1 MSSARPAPRRAAL
14 PRLLVLLAVL
24 VCACGASPA
33 PRALIMRDVSF
44 PLRDL
49 HFPSGLRVIV
59 EEDHRATVVGVFSLV
74 GAGSTSDPPGK
85 EGLAHYVE
93 HLAFRSR
100 PDGKNSVW
108 SLIERAGAGAWN
120 ASTSLDETLYWDVG
134 PKEALPSLL
143 LLEGVRLLA
152 PVSNITPEVAGV
164 ELQVVRNEL

>member
-1 MSSARPAPRRAAL
+1 
-14 PRLLVLLAVL
+14 
-24 VCACGASPA
+24 
-33 PRALIMRDVSF
+33 MRDVSF

-59 EEDHRATVVGVFSLV
+59 EEDHRAPVVGVFSLV

-164 ELQVVRNEL
+164 ERGKFGNHGAPAGTAIDNAPPPLPPPAPPPHKPPQPQ